1 VAQLVVDGQEL
12 VVKLRL
18 VERFWTFHGDVRIPL
33 SAIRR
38 IRTSNNIWF
47 SLRGWRAT
55 GAAVPGYVAMGK
67 RRHGTG
73 YDFTVV
79 FRSRPVVVL
88 ECNDFEFGEVLVSVD
103 DALETAA
110 MIAAASAD
118 NIGAATAT
126 VAPGDDPA

>member
-110 MIAAASAD
+110 MIAAAAGIAFD
-118 NIGAATAT
+118 PTARSDT
-126 VAPGDDPA
+126 PAKD